1 MTSCFYLI
9 FSCLFI
15 FGMGSCRQGKE
26 QTGQNNFNGEG
37 LHDVDAYNM
46 VLVNDKEI
54 NLEGFEP
61 SYPLVEDKGFYK
73 GVFVKDRKVKI
84 SSYRIGKFEV
94 TYKLWK
100 EVYDWATTKAG
111 YKFANKGRAG
121 TEESTDEMEPVT
133 SISWRDMIV
142 WCNAYTEMINGN
154 NAECVYRKS
163 STDETILKD
172 SSDSSSVDKAH
183 FSLDKKGFRLPTEI
197 EWELAARFSFTSSNM
212 TENYGSEKEPIHLL
226 KLCCISGANKV
237 AGYPA
242 FKGHIG
248 SETWETLRDEAT
260 RVAVYSEW
268 YDGGEG
274 PTSFKQQEPP
284 VTKTATV
291 GSKACNALSIYDM
304 GGNVWEVCWDFYA
317 ETLDANTPS
326 TGVASG
332 NNRAVRGGSFIGAAS
347 GCVVGWR
354 GHVMPSMDYEHQG
367 FRLAKTE

>member
-37 LHDVDAYNM
+37 LHDVDTYNM

-73 GVFVKDRKVKI
+73 GVFVKDRKMKI

-172 SSDSSSVDKAH
+172 SSDSSSVDKAY
-183 FSLDKKGFRLPTEI
+183 FSLNKKGFRLPTEI
-197 EWELAARFSFTSSNM
+197 EWELAARLSFASSNM

-242 FKGHIG
+242 FK
-248 SETWETLRDEAT
+248 E
-260 RVAVYSEW
+260 
-268 YDGGEG
+268 
-274 PTSFKQQEPP
+274 QEPP